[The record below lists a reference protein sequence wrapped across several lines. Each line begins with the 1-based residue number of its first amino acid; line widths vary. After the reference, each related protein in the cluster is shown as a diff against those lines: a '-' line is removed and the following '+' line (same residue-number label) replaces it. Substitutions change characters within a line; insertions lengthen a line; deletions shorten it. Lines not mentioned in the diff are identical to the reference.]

1 MATRVAHPEARS
13 YAVSD
18 VATFL
23 RHVDYLLLAAVGGLL
38 AYGLWILSSVTSDD
52 LPGDPSYYVVRQ
64 GFNVALGVS
73 ALAVAIVVDPELYR
87 RHRKVLYGS
96 AIALM
101 AFVFVAAPLTRG
113 SRRWIDLG
121 FFRFQPSEL
130 GKIVFIVFLAG
141 FLADRG
147 KRVTEGRTTLAAV
160 GLAAV
165 PIVLVFLEPDIGT
178 ALIYAG
184 AVAAVLFLAGA
195 RWLHL
200 AALGIAAALVA
211 LAVLWFLPSAGL
223 QVLQP
228 YQQDRL
234 VGFLHPDSD
243 PQGATYNQNQSI
255 TAVGSGGVSG
265 RGVSGATQTRLDYL
279 PEHATDFIFSS
290 LAEQRG
296 FLGASVLLLLYAIVA
311 WRGIKIVSIAP
322 DLFSAVVAGAIV
334 VAFLLQV
341 FINIGMTIG
350 IAPITGITLPFMSYG
365 GSSMITSMLMIG
377 VLSAI
382 HVRGRLAPRP

>member
-1 MATRVAHPEARS
+1 MATRVAHSDAR
-13 YAVSD
+13 SD
-18 VATFL
+18 VASDVTTFL
-23 RHVDYLLLAAVGGLL
+23 RHVDYLLLAAVGGLV
-38 AYGLWILSSVTSDD
+38 AYGLWVLSTVTADD
-52 LPGDPSYYVVRQ
+52 VTGDPGYYVVRQ
-64 GFNVALGVS
+64 AFSVALGVA
-73 ALAVAIVVDPELYR
+73 ALAVVLAVDPAVYR
-87 RHRKVLYGS
+87 RYRNLLYGA
-96 AIALM
+96 AIGLM

-130 GKIVFIVFLAG
+130 GKLIFIVFLAG

-147 KRVTEGRTTLAAV
+147 KRVTEGKTTFAAV
-160 GLAAV
+160 GLAAI

-184 AVAAVLFLAGA
+184 AVAAVLFLAGT

-200 AALGIAAALVA
+200 AVLGLVAALVA
-211 LAVLWFLPSAGL
+211 LAVLWLLPSAGL

-279 PEHATDFIFSS
+279 PEHATDFVFSS

-296 FLGASVLLLLYAIVA
+296 FLGASVLLLLYAVVA

-322 DLFSAVVAGAIV
+322 DLFTAVVAGAIV

-365 GSSMITSMLMIG
+365 GSSIVTSMLMIG